1 MVGGTNR
8 IKGSV
13 INKEVEMKPI
23 LFEFS
28 FVKIYGYGLMIMI
41 GILAALFLLVYR
53 SRKEHYNEDN
63 IWDMAI
69 LTIICGVI
77 GGKVMYIIT
86 DIKYIMQYPSAL
98 KNIGNGFVIYGAILG
113 GILAV
118 YLYSRKK
125 GWDILRVLD
134 LVVPS
139 LPLAQGFG
147 RIGCFLAGCCYGKVT
162 SLPIGVEFH
171 NSPFAPAN
179 VHVYPTQIFS
189 SIFDFMLAVFLLW
202 YDRNERK
209 KGRKKGRVFS
219 LYLIIYSIGRFLI
232 EFLRGD
238 PRGSISIFST
248 SQFISLFTVIIGLL
262 LFNYE
267 RIRETLR
274 K

>member
-1 MVGGTNR
+1 
-8 IKGSV
+8 
-13 INKEVEMKPI
+13 MKPI

-41 GILAALFLLVYR
+41 GILSALCLLSYR
-53 SRKEHYNEDN
+53 SKKEQYNEDN
-63 IWDMAI
+63 VWDMAI

-86 DIKYIMQYPSAL
+86 DIKEVLQNPSVL

-113 GILAV
+113 GILGI
-118 YLYSRKK
+118 YIYSKK
-125 GWDILRVLD
+125 KAWNTLSVLD
-134 LVVPS
+134 LLVPS

-162 SLPIGVEFH
+162 SLPIGVEFK

-179 VHVYPTQIFS
+179 VFLIPTQIFS
-189 SIFDFMLAVFLLW
+189 SIFDFMLALFLLW
-202 YDRNERK
+202 YDRRERK
-209 KGRKKGRVFS
+209 KGRLFS
-219 LYLIIYSIGRFLI
+219 LYLIIYSVGRFLI

-238 PRGSISIFST
+238 PRGSVSILST
-248 SQFISLFTVIIGLL
+248 SQFISLFVLIIGIL
-262 LFNYE
+262 LFNFQ
-267 RIRETLR
+267 RIKETIR

>member
-1 MVGGTNR
+1 
-8 IKGSV
+8 
-13 INKEVEMKPI
+13 MKPI

-41 GILAALFLLVYR
+41 GILSALCLLSYR
-53 SRKEHYNEDN
+53 SKKEQYNEDN
-63 IWDMAI
+63 VWDMAI

-86 DIKYIMQYPSAL
+86 DIKEVLQNPSVL

-113 GILAV
+113 GILGI
-118 YLYSRKK
+118 YIYSKK
-125 GWDILRVLD
+125 KAWNTLNVLD
-134 LVVPS
+134 LLVPS

-162 SLPIGVEFH
+162 SLPIGVEFK

-179 VHVYPTQIFS
+179 VFLIPTQIFS
-189 SIFDFMLAVFLLW
+189 SIFDFMLALFLLW
-202 YDRNERK
+202 YDRRE
-209 KGRKKGRVFS
+209 RKKGRVFS
-219 LYLIIYSIGRFLI
+219 LYLIIYSVGRFLI

-238 PRGSISIFST
+238 PRGSVSILST
-248 SQFISLFTVIIGLL
+248 SQFISLFVLIIGIL
-262 LFNYE
+262 LFNFQ
-267 RIRETLR
+267 RIKETIR